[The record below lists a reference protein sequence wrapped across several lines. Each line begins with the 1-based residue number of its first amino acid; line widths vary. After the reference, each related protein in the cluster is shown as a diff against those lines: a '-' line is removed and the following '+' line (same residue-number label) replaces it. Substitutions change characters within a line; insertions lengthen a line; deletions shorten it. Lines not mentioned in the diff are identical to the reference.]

1 MKRHEHESKDEYTL
15 SEGEE
20 QPTFNPG
27 STAVIV
33 DGESLICLFKCK
45 LFVHLLYIMYQ
56 SNVPISRGTTINEW
70 LKGSSS

>member
-33 DGESLICLFKCK
+33 DGELLI
-45 LFVHLLYIMYQ
+45 
-56 SNVPISRGTTINEW
+56 
-70 LKGSSS
+70 